1 MHGHFTVRFAA
12 WYLGGRGGDGLGK
25 ALYRVGELARAAGI
39 NPRTVDY
46 YTRIGLLRPETRT
59 PSHYR
64 LYSEESLERLRT
76 IQALRAR
83 KYSLEE
89 IKAILD
95 RGSAEVLAEAA
106 RLEANLGHLLDTLDD
121 LKDRPLD
128 ARARAMLTALAVK
141 GMALAQRLLLLLS
154 EEGFTGL

>member
-1 MHGHFTVRFAA
+1 M
-12 WYLGGRGGDGLGK
+12 
-25 ALYRVGELARAAGI
+25 YRVSELARAAGV

-59 PSHYR
+59 PSRYR
-64 LYSEESLERLRT
+64 LSSEESLERLRA

-95 RGSAEVLAEAA
+95 REPSQVLA
-106 RLEANLGHLLDTLDD
+106 
-121 LKDRPLD
+121 
-128 ARARAMLTALAVK
+128 
-141 GMALAQRLLLLLS
+141 
-154 EEGFTGL
+154 

>member
-1 MHGHFTVRFAA
+1 M
-12 WYLGGRGGDGLGK
+12 
-25 ALYRVGELARAAGI
+25 GELARAAGI

-59 PSHYR
+59 PSQYR
-64 LYSEESLERLRT
+64 LYSERSLERLRI

-95 RGSAEVLAEAA
+95 RGPSEVLAEAA
-106 RLEANLGHLLDTLDD
+106 RLEANLEHLLDTLDD

-128 ARARAMLTALAVK
+128 ARARAMLTTLAVK
-141 GMALAQRLLLLLS
+141 GMALAQRLLLLLN